1 MTLQWI
7 TSFSNKN
14 IHAPFVIARDA
25 DYYDDLRKRLT
36 FFVKT
41 LKEVSADKE
50 SIEIARKYAD
60 RICDAVVEYYKG
72 RISTCHKKIENLIR
86 DCNNHE
92 LAVSELS
99 RSRVF
104 PGVKSS
110 EIQFFRARTLP
121 DAKTLKPKEMLHVPF
136 SQRGKSGNY
145 RFSIPGVSS
154 LYLANSSYGC
164 WIEMGKPSDHDFYVS
179 PVVLDRKQKIFNL
192 AVMSRLLDELNDGDE
207 AYVHCWIKLLVM
219 MIATSY
225 RIEEEGRSFRS
236 EYIVSQ
242 SIMLACKKLGYDG
255 VAYFSKRTESELLS
269 FASINVALFAE
280 YERKADYGSICRHL
294 KIDEPMNYQFF
305 RQLDNA
311 ATYQHYPLRVDRTGF
326 PTNINGFLRQYSYR
340 DTEFHRFDEHL
351 FGRWEDKDRIRWGN
365 ALTEE

>member
-1 MTLQWI
+1 MALSWI
-7 TSFSNKN
+7 KSFSSKD
-14 IHAPFVIARDA
+14 IRAPFVVVKDSE
-25 DYYDDLRKRLT
+25 YYDDLRKRLT
-36 FFVKT
+36 RFVKI
-41 LKEVSADKE
+41 LEEVSADKE

-60 RICDAVVEYYKG
+60 RICEAVVEYYKG
-72 RISTCHKKIENLIR
+72 RISSCQRKIENLIR

-99 RSRVF
+99 KSHVF
-104 PGVKSS
+104 PGKRGS
-110 EIQFFRARTLP
+110 EIQFFRARTLS
-121 DAKTLKPKEMLHVPF
+121 DAKTLKLKEMLHVPF

-164 WIEMGKPSDHDFYVS
+164 WIEMGKPSEHDFYVS
-179 PVVLDRKQKIFNL
+179 PIILDGKQKIFNL
-192 AVMSRLLDELNDGDE
+192 AVMSRLIDALNDGNE

-280 YERKADYGSICRHL
+280 YKRNADYGSICWHL

-311 ATYQHYPLRVDRTGF
+311 ATYQQYTLRVDRTGI

-351 FGRWEDKDRIRWGN
+351 FGRWEDKNRIKWGN
-365 ALTEE
+365 AFAEE